1 MPKQKWNTGKQY
13 CAEPETDPY
22 DQIYRKSD
30 IFLDY
35 MNESSCKIPRIE
47 EFSADPSTELLE
59 TIEIID
65 LPAHRLTGKV
75 RCQYLKYLEG
85 LLEGNY
91 SAWSGSVEPYE
102 NVTFSSD
109 EIKRCAERIEMKAVQ
124 SCMIASLYRKY
135 ILKTISQIRKETN
148 ECSIHPNLVDSKFAP
163 KIIKKECSHV
173 SIQTDELDMD
183 TCTKVRTITMDDQQ
197 VGVLPDVPAM
207 TLDEKIRN
215 FEAKM
220 HISSRKTKSSRK
232 SSVKKS
238 KKETKSST
246 EVKQTIAKTSE
257 HVQEPVDTSEVM
269 TRPPEN
275 VVLTGECI
283 SKEED
288 DNIIRELEAMFDN
301 GDDGNIFDSC
311 ENQVQINAIINEIER
326 FDPQQ
331 VEGQSKPLN
340 SPSPQLI
347 ELINVNRQPKEQSST
362 KEADLKKSLWPCE
375 YHMQKMKLRE
385 LLSNIA
391 DTNYFKY
398 ERIRLRF
405 IELFGEYEE
414 EEDELGPY
422 SPSIELNEVLISSC
436 RQRIAQWVVQSLMK
450 PLNEGLIGNRF
461 LFKKLA
467 KHLAD
472 GIIYANQYPNQRYIK
487 NYIVEYFCTHPAI
500 LSVEDMY

>member
-1 MPKQKWNTGKQY
+1 MQ
-13 CAEPETDPY
+13 
-22 DQIYRKSD
+22 
-30 IFLDY
+30 
-35 MNESSCKIPRIE
+35 
-47 EFSADPSTELLE
+47 
-59 TIEIID
+59 
-65 LPAHRLTGKV
+65 
-75 RCQYLKYLEG
+75 
-85 LLEGNY
+85 
-91 SAWSGSVEPYE
+91 
-102 NVTFSSD
+102 
-109 EIKRCAERIEMKAVQ
+109 
-124 SCMIASLYRKY
+124 
-135 ILKTISQIRKETN
+135 ISQIRKETN

-173 SIQTDELDMD
+173 SVQTDELDLD
-183 TCTKVRTITMDDQQ
+183 TCFKVRSITIDDHQ

-207 TLDEKIRN
+207 SLDEKIRN

-232 SSVKKS
+232 SSMKKS
-238 KKETKSST
+238 KKEAKSST
-246 EVKQTIAKTSE
+246 EVKQKIAKTSK
-257 HVQEPVDTSEVM
+257 HVQELVDTSEVL
-269 TRPPEN
+269 TRPSEK
-275 VVLTGECI
+275 VVLTGESI

-301 GDDGNIFDSC
+301 GDEGNIFDAC
-311 ENQVQINAIINEIER
+311 ENQVQINAIISEIER
-326 FDPQQ
+326 FDPLQL
-331 VEGQSKPLN
+331 EGQSKPLN
-340 SPSPQLI
+340 SPSSPQLNKSI
-347 ELINVNRQPKEQSST
+347 DMNRLPKEQAST
-362 KEADLKKSLWPCE
+362 TEADLKKSLWPCE

-472 GIIYANQYPNQRYIK
+472 GIIYTNQYPSKQSLL
-487 NYIVEYFCTHPAI
+487 FCPLESLNFLNEFLNFRSKVYKQIYRRVFLYTSCSFI
-500 LSVEDMY
+500 C

>member
-22 DQIYRKSD
+22 AQIYRKSD

-59 TIEIID
+59 TIECID

-173 SIQTDELDMD
+173 SVQTDELDLE
-183 TCTKVRTITMDDQQ
+183 TCTKVRSITMDD
-197 VGVLPDVPAM
+197 L
-207 TLDEKIRN
+207 
-215 FEAKM
+215 
-220 HISSRKTKSSRK
+220 
-232 SSVKKS
+232 
-238 KKETKSST
+238 
-246 EVKQTIAKTSE
+246 
-257 HVQEPVDTSEVM
+257 
-269 TRPPEN
+269 
-275 VVLTGECI
+275 
-283 SKEED
+283 
-288 DNIIRELEAMFDN
+288 
-301 GDDGNIFDSC
+301 
-311 ENQVQINAIINEIER
+311 
-326 FDPQQ
+326 
-331 VEGQSKPLN
+331 
-340 SPSPQLI
+340 
-347 ELINVNRQPKEQSST
+347 QPKEQAST

>member
-1 MPKQKWNTGKQY
+1 M
-13 CAEPETDPY
+13 
-22 DQIYRKSD
+22 
-30 IFLDY
+30 
-35 MNESSCKIPRIE
+35 
-47 EFSADPSTELLE
+47 
-59 TIEIID
+59 
-65 LPAHRLTGKV
+65 
-75 RCQYLKYLEG
+75 
-85 LLEGNY
+85 
-91 SAWSGSVEPYE
+91 
-102 NVTFSSD
+102 
-109 EIKRCAERIEMKAVQ
+109 
-124 SCMIASLYRKY
+124 
-135 ILKTISQIRKETN
+135 
-148 ECSIHPNLVDSKFAP
+148 
-163 KIIKKECSHV
+163 

-391 DTNYFKY
+391 DINYFKY

-472 GIIYANQYPNQRYIK
+472 GIIYANQYPSKLTFLCVSFGVSHQYIYLFQIK
-487 NYIVEYFCTHPAI
+487 GTSKTISWSISAHIQQYYPLRICIND
-500 LSVEDMY
+500 SVNAMSS